1 MMCFYLHCQGQTKTP
16 VSLCH
21 LTQLSDSI
29 VASCQTISGGEL
41 TEATVCDAVLLAYK
55 RPVCRE
61 TYSTFTLMT
70 SAKVSHPA

>member
-1 MMCFYLHCQGQTKTP
+1 M
-16 VSLCH
+16 CH

-29 VASCQTISGGEL
+29 VASCHIVSGGKL

-55 RPVCRE
+55 RSVCTE

-70 SAKVSHPA
+70 SAEVSHPA